1 MSQILIVD
9 DHSIIVHGL
18 VNMLAQSDPAI
29 KVHYADHIESAKTCL
44 TCHPNISLMLLDR
57 TLQGTNG
64 LHYLKEFH
72 AISPALR
79 IAILSG
85 YETRQYIK
93 EAFEAGAAGFIPKS
107 YSIPETLAAINKL
120 LKGNLYIPDELIES
134 PYSNSAKIKGIS
146 EHDLEILCFAMNGLT
161 NKEIAKRLG
170 VTENTVKQHFTRIFK
185 VLKAKNRTHAI
196 QIARS
201 SGLIC

>member
-18 VNMLAQSDPAI
+18 VKLLEQADPAI
-29 KVHYADHIESAKTCL
+29 KVHYADHIESAKTYL
-44 TCHPNISLMLLDR
+44 NCHPNISLMLLDR
-57 TLQGTNG
+57 TLWGKDC

-72 AISPALR
+72 TISPALR

-85 YETRQYIK
+85 YETRQSIK
-93 EAFEAGAAGFIPKS
+93 EAFAAGAVGFIPKS
-107 YSIPETLAAINKL
+107 HSVPETLAAINKL
-120 LKGNLYIPDELIES
+120 LKDMLYIPDQLIDS
-134 PYSNSAKIKGIS
+134 PYSSTAKIKGIS
-146 EHDLEILCFAMNGLT
+146 EHDLEMLCFVMNGLT

-170 VTENTVKQHFTRIFK
+170 ITENTVKQHFTRIFK
-185 VLKAKNRTHAI
+185 VLKAKNRAHAI